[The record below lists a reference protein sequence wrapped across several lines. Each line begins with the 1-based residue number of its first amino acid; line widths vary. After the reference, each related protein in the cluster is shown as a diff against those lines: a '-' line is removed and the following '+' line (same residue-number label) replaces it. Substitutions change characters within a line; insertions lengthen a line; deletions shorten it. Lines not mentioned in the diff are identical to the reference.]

1 MYTCTC
7 NGDTD
12 TQHVCMNVLHAHI
25 HAHTHTRMWYNNWY
39 FTNNMNIN
47 DATMCLSQ
55 QTAKYGNNEYIIL
68 NASKER

>member
-12 TQHVCMNVLHAHI
+12 TMNVLHHT
-25 HAHTHTRMWYNNWY
+25 HAHTHSTHTHKRMWYNNWY

-47 DATMCLSQ
+47 GATMCLSQ
-55 QTAKYGNNEYIIL
+55 QTAKYGNKEYSIL
-68 NASKER
+68 NAQ